1 LRFAPGTTQ
10 KPAQLA
16 QSLGGRVRTKFLVV
30 IAIFLACASWG
41 AGAAWAAGGS
51 EVVGLRRLTEQEYRN
66 SIADIFGKD
75 IAVQGVFEPGKRVGG
90 LVEASTAILSVTP
103 VGFDSYSKMADS
115 IALQVTNEKNRVRL
129 VPCKPKSPT
138 APDDACATAFFSQYG
153 LMLFRRPLTGDELKT
168 RVKLAE
174 QMTKASGDFYAGLR
188 YGLATLLQS
197 SEFLFRK
204 EVAVPAG
211 GKDYTL
217 DPYSRAA
224 RLSYLMWDTTPDAEL
239 LKAAETSE
247 LNTPAGLE
255 KQVDRL
261 MASPRLDTGIR
272 AFFSDMLELDTFDNV
287 SKDSLLYPKWSVT
300 MAASA
305 REETLRTA
313 IDLSLHDNGDMRD
326 LMTTNKT
333 YINRNLAAIYG
344 VPFSFDG
351 DWVGHEFAPQDGRSG
366 VLTQVSMLSMFSHP
380 GRSSPTKRGVALM
393 EIFLCE
399 PTPTPP
405 NNVDFSV
412 VNNTNGPLKTV
423 RERLLAHATNSVC
436 ASCHTHSD
444 PIGLSL
450 EDFDTIG
457 GYRTREN
464 GQTID
469 VSATIQGK
477 SFVGAQGLGR
487 FMHDNPRYP
496 ACIARKLYSYSKGVD
511 SEDVEP
517 TAFKAAYK
525 AFSDSGYRMRS
536 LLKSMAAGADF
547 FSAPAPATPATGTK
561 LASQ

>member
-1 LRFAPGTTQ
+1 MRKKFVFAM
-10 KPAQLA
+10 
-16 QSLGGRVRTKFLVV
+16 SVFLV
-30 IAIFLACASWG
+30 LAG
-41 AGAAWAAGGS
+41 LGQVPAWAADS
-51 EVVGLRRLTEQEYRN
+51 SAVVGLRRLTEQEYRN

-75 IAVQGVFEPGKRVGG
+75 IVVQGVFEPGKRVGG
-90 LVEASTAILSVTP
+90 LIEASTAILSITP

-115 IALQVTNEKNRVRL
+115 IALQVTNEKNRARL
-129 VPCKPKSPT
+129 VPCKPKSAA
-138 APDDACATAFFSQYG
+138 APDDACASQFFSQYG
-153 LMLFRRPLTGDELKT
+153 LMLFRRPLTSDELKS

-174 QMTKASGDFYAGLR
+174 SMTKASGNFYAGLH

-211 GKDYTL
+211 AKDYVL
-217 DPYSRAA
+217 DPYSRAS
-224 RLSYLMWDTTPDAEL
+224 RLSYLLWDTTPDSEL
-239 LKAAETSE
+239 LNAAETGD
-247 LNTPAGLE
+247 LNTSAGLE

-261 MASPRLDTGIR
+261 MASSRLDTGMR

-287 SKDSLLYPKWSVT
+287 SKDSLLYPKWSGA

-313 IDLSLHDNGDMRD
+313 IDLSLHQNGDMRD
-326 LMTTNKT
+326 LMTTPRT

-344 VPFSFDG
+344 VPFSFDA
-351 DWVGHEFAPQDGRSG
+351 DWVAHDFAPEEGRSG
-366 VLTQVSMLSMFSHP
+366 ILTQVSMLSMFSHP

-423 RERLLAHATNSVC
+423 RERLMAHATNSVC

-457 GYRTREN
+457 GYRTKEN

-477 SFVGAQGLGR
+477 SFAGAQGLGR
-487 FMHDNPRYP
+487 FMHDNPKYP
-496 ACIARKLYSYSKGVD
+496 ACVARKLYAYAKGMD
-511 SEDVEP
+511 SEDVGAAQLKP
-517 TAFKAAYK
+517 AFK
-525 AFSDSGYRMRS
+525 AFSDSGFHLRN
-536 LLKSMAAGADF
+536 LIKAMATTADF
-547 FSAPAPATPATGTK
+547 FSAPPPAAPVNGTK
-561 LASQ
+561 LAAK

>member
-1 LRFAPGTTQ
+1 MRKKLLFAMSVFWL
-10 KPAQLA
+10 LA
-16 QSLGGRVRTKFLVV
+16 GLGQVP
-30 IAIFLACASWG
+30 
-41 AGAAWAAGGS
+41 AWAADTS

-75 IAVQGVFEPGKRVGG
+75 IVVQGVFEPGKRVGG
-90 LVEASTAILSVTP
+90 LIEASTAILSVTP

-115 IALQVTNEKNRVRL
+115 IALQVTNEKNRGRL
-129 VPCKPKSPT
+129 VPCKPKSAT
-138 APDDACATAFFSQYG
+138 APDEACAGQFFSQYG
-153 LMLFRRPLTGDELKT
+153 LMLFRRPLTSDELKS

-174 QMTKASGDFYAGLR
+174 NMTRASGDFYAGLH

-204 EVAVPAG
+204 EVAVSAG
-211 GKDYTL
+211 AKDYAL
-217 DPYSRAA
+217 DPYSRAS
-224 RLSYLMWDTTPDAEL
+224 RLSYLLWDTTPDSEL
-239 LKAAETSE
+239 LKAAETGD
-247 LNTPAGLE
+247 LNTSAGLG

-261 MASPRLDTGIR
+261 MASPRLDTGMR

-287 SKDSLLYPKWSVT
+287 SKDSLLYPKWSVA

-313 IDLSLHDNGDMRD
+313 IDLSLHQNGDMRD
-326 LMTTNKT
+326 LMITPRTF
-333 YINRNLAAIYG
+333 INRNLAAIYG
-344 VPFSFDG
+344 VPFSFDA
-351 DWVGHEFAPQDGRSG
+351 DWVPHDFAPEEGRSG
-366 VLTQVSMLSMFSHP
+366 VITQVSMLSMFSHP

-412 VNNTNGPLKTV
+412 VNNTSGPLKTV
-423 RERLLAHATNSVC
+423 RERLMAHATNSVC

-457 GYRTREN
+457 GYRTKEN

-477 SFVGAQGLGR
+477 SFAGAQGLGR
-487 FMHDNPRYP
+487 FMHDNPKYP
-496 ACIARKLYSYSKGVD
+496 ACVARKLYAYAKGMD

-517 TAFKAAYK
+517 AQFKPAYK
-525 AFSDSGYRMRS
+525 AFSDSGFRLRS
-536 LLKSMAAGADF
+536 LIKTMATAADF
-547 FSAPAPATPATGTK
+547 FGAPPPAAPVNGTK
-561 LASQ
+561 LAAK

>member
-1 LRFAPGTTQ
+1 MRKKFVFMISAFLGVAVFGQ
-10 KPAQLA
+10 VPAL
-16 QSLGGRVRTKFLVV
+16 
-30 IAIFLACASWG
+30 
-41 AGAAWAAGGS
+41 AAGDS

-75 IAVQGVFEPGKRVGG
+75 IVVQGVFEPGKRVGG
-90 LVEASTAILSVTP
+90 LIEASTAILSITP
-103 VGFDSYSKMADS
+103 VGFDSYSKMADG
-115 IALQVTNEKNRVRL
+115 IAVQVTSEKNRAHL
-129 VPCKPKSPT
+129 VPCKPKS
-138 APDDACATAFFSQYG
+138 ASQPDDACATQFFDHYG
-153 LMLFRRPLTGDELKT
+153 LMLFRRPLTGDELKS

-174 QMTKASGDFYAGLR
+174 NMTKASGDFYAGLH

-204 EVAVPAG
+204 ESAVPAG
-211 GKDYTL
+211 AKDYTL

-239 LKAAETSE
+239 LRAAEAGE
-247 LNTPAGLE
+247 LNAPAGLE

-261 MASPRLDTGIR
+261 MASPRLDVGMR

-287 SKDSLLYPKWSVT
+287 SKDSLLYPKWSVA

-313 IDLSLHDNGDMRD
+313 LDLSLHDNGDMRD

-351 DWVGHEFAPQDGRSG
+351 DWVAHDFTPQDGRSG

-457 GYRTREN
+457 GYRTTEN
-464 GQTID
+464 GQSID

-477 SFVGAQGLGR
+477 SFAGAQGLGR
-487 FMHDNPRYP
+487 FMHDNPKYP
-496 ACIARKLYSYSKGVD
+496 ACIARKLYSYAKGVD
-511 SEDVEP
+511 SEDAEP
-517 TAFKAAYK
+517 SAFKTAYE
-525 AFSDSGYRMRS
+525 AFSESGYRMRS
-536 LLKSMAAGADF
+536 LLKNLAESADF
-547 FSAPAPATPATGTK
+547 FGAPAPAAPANGTK

>member
-1 LRFAPGTTQ
+1 M
-10 KPAQLA
+10 PARVASA
-16 QSLGGRVRTKFLVV
+16 QSLGGRVRKRLLFAISAFLAL
-30 IAIFLACASWG
+30 AIFGEDPAL
-41 AGAAWAAGGS
+41 AAGGS
-51 EVVGLRRLTEQEYRN
+51 QVVGMRRLTEQEYRN

-75 IAVQGVFEPGKRVGG
+75 IVVQGVFEPGKRVGG
-90 LVEASTAILSVTP
+90 LIEASTALLSITP

-115 IALQVTNEKNRVRL
+115 IAVQATGEKNRTRL
-129 VPCKPKSPT
+129 VPCKPKSAT
-138 APDDACATAFFSQYG
+138 APDDACAGQFFSRYG
-153 LMLFRRPLTGDELKT
+153 LMLFRRPLTGDELKS

-174 QMTKASGDFYAGLR
+174 EMTRKTGDFYTGLR

-239 LKAAETSE
+239 LKAAESSE
-247 LNTPAGLE
+247 LDTAAGLA

-261 MASPRLDTGIR
+261 MASPRLDTGMR
-272 AFFSDMLELDTFDNV
+272 AFFSDMLELDNFDNV
-287 SKDSLLYPKWSVT
+287 SKDSLLYPKWSVA
-300 MAASA
+300 MAQSA
-305 REETLRTA
+305 REETLRTV

-326 LMTTNKT
+326 LMTTSKT

-351 DWVGHEFAPQDGRSG
+351 DWVPHEFTHEEGRSG
-366 VLTQVSMLSMFSHP
+366 VVTQVSMLSMFSHP
-380 GRSSPTKRGVALM
+380 GRSSPTERGVALM
-393 EIFLCE
+393 DIFLCE

-405 NNVDFSV
+405 NNVDFSI

-423 RERLLAHATNSVC
+423 RERLLAHATNAVC

-457 GYRTREN
+457 GYRTKEN

-477 SFVGAQGLGR
+477 TFAGAQGLGR
-487 FMHDNPRYP
+487 FLHDNPKYP
-496 ACIARKLYSYSKGVD
+496 ACVARKLYSYAKGVD
-511 SEDVEP
+511 SGDVEP
-517 TAFKAAYK
+517 STIKTAYK
-525 AFSDSGYRMRS
+525 AFGDSGYRMRS
-536 LLKSMAAGADF
+536 LLKSMAESAEF
-547 FSAPAPATPATGTK
+547 FSTPAPKAPANGTK

>member
-1 LRFAPGTTQ
+1 MRRRLLFAVSACFTLAMLGEV
-10 KPAQLA
+10 PA
-16 QSLGGRVRTKFLVV
+16 F
-30 IAIFLACASWG
+30 
-41 AGAAWAAGGS
+41 AAGS
-51 EVVGLRRLTEQEYRN
+51 DVVGLRRLTEQEYRN

-90 LVEASTAILSVTP
+90 LIEASSAILSVTP

-115 IALQVTNEKNRVRL
+115 IAVQVTGEKNRGRL
-129 VPCKPKSPT
+129 VPCKPKSAT
-138 APDDACATAFFSQYG
+138 SPDGACASQFLSQFG
-153 LMLFRRPLTGDELKT
+153 LMLFRRPLTDDELKS

-174 QMTKASGDFYAGLR
+174 DMTKATGDFYTGLR

-211 GKDYTL
+211 AKDYTL
-217 DPYSRAA
+217 DAYSRAA

-239 LKAAETSE
+239 LKAAQTGE
-247 LNTPAGLE
+247 LNTPAGLAG
-255 KQVDRL
+255 QVDRL
-261 MASPRLDTGIR
+261 MASPRLDTGMR
-272 AFFSDMLELDTFDNV
+272 AFFSDMLELDNFDNV
-287 SKDSLLYPKWSVT
+287 SKDTLLYPKWSVA
-300 MAASA
+300 MATSA
-305 REETLRTA
+305 REETLRTV

-326 LMTTNKT
+326 LMNTRKT

-344 VPFSFDG
+344 VPFSFDNE
-351 DWVGHEFAPQDGRSG
+351 WVPQEFAADDGRSG
-366 VLTQVSMLSMFSHP
+366 ILTEVSMLSMFSHP
-380 GRSSPTKRGVALM
+380 GRSSPTERGVALM
-393 EIFLCE
+393 DIFLCE

-405 NNVDFSV
+405 NNVDFSI

-457 GYRTREN
+457 GYRTKEN

-477 SFVGAQGLGR
+477 NFAGAQGLGR
-487 FMHDNPRYP
+487 FMHDNPKYP

-511 SEDVEP
+511 SGDVEP
-517 TAFKAAYK
+517 SVFKAAYK
-525 AFSDSGYRMRS
+525 VFSDSGFRMRG
-536 LLKSMAAGADF
+536 LLKSMAESTEF
-547 FSAPAPATPATGTK
+547 FSAPAPAAPAKSTK